1 MSSFYYLGVGVFSLA
16 AAIYNFEIGSRG
28 NDYAVTSTD
37 VDVDGNQ
44 IEGSKIFPILSI
56 IIGVVYILMLVL
68 VLYLS
73 CVINSLSNQL
83 PDDFLNMGKC
93 KRFLAC
99 FCKIF
104 PPILIILSWIN
115 FILIVVIWIMVVVNK
130 DDTYRDSYGNIVDY
144 RKDVEILN
152 LVNSIIWILL
162 HYGGSIIRE
171 MTYQEPFMY
180 SPDTGAPNCCRTLFL
195 KKLGP

>member
-28 NDYAVTSTD
+28 NDYTVTSTD

-99 FCKIF
+99 F
-104 PPILIILSWIN
+104 
-115 FILIVVIWIMVVVNK
+115 
-130 DDTYRDSYGNIVDY
+130 
-144 RKDVEILN
+144 
-152 LVNSIIWILL
+152 
-162 HYGGSIIRE
+162 
-171 MTYQEPFMY
+171 
-180 SPDTGAPNCCRTLFL
+180 
-195 KKLGP
+195 

>member
-16 AAIYNFEIGSRG
+16 AGIYNFEIGSRG
-28 NDYAVTSTD
+28 NDYTVTSTE
-37 VDVDGNQ
+37 VDETGN
-44 IEGSKIFPILSI
+44 ITEGSNIFPTLAI
-56 IIGVVYILMLVL
+56 IIGVIYIIILVL

-83 PDDFLNMGKC
+83 PDDFLNMGRC
-93 KRFLAC
+93 KIFFGC

-104 PPILIILSWIN
+104 PPLLIILSWVN
-115 FILIVVIWIMVVVNK
+115 FILIIVIWIMVVVNK
-130 DDTYRDSYGNIVDY
+130 DDTYKDSNGKDVDY